1 MKKLVILFIV
11 ASIWSCGTSK
21 KAENNLNIGDYDAA
35 IKLSTE
41 ALAKGKDKKAN
52 QKHIPI
58 LEQAFAKANT
68 RDLAKIKALKKNND
82 SDSWKQAFDL
92 YVKMNNRKAK
102 VQPLLPLH
110 ITEQQRNA
118 KFDLKDYTNEI
129 ISTKTTLSEKLYQE
143 GKSLLYSGNI
153 PNARKA
159 YEKFNYL
166 DLINSGY
173 KDVRNLITQAKDKG
187 TTYIFAKVI
196 NKTGQTIPKQL
207 EDDILNFG
215 SFGLTNNWLVFHTK
229 KDYSKHYTKA
239 VDIELNQVA
248 ISADQE
254 NTQLVNQEKRVKDGQ
269 EYVLDQ
275 KGNVLK
281 DSLGNDIKRDKIIT
295 VRAEVKLF
303 QQLKTAKIT
312 GKVNYKNYNTSAS
325 LGSYPVIA
333 EAKFENIYAKYRG
346 DQRAIEQK
354 YYETLQKKPVDKFPT
369 NEEIIMYTSKGL
381 QNKIK
386 EVLNQHPLE

>member
-1 MKKLVILFIV
+1 MKKLVVLFII

-21 KAENNLNIGDYDAA
+21 KAESNLNIGDYDAA

-58 LEQAFAKANT
+58 LEQAFAKANV
-68 RDLAKIKALKKNND
+68 RDLAQIKALKKNND

-102 VQPLLPLH
+102 IQALLPLY

-118 KFDLKDYTNEI
+118 RFDLKDYTNDI
-129 ISTKTTLSEKLYQE
+129 ISTKNTLSEKLYQE

-153 PNARKA
+153 SNARKA
-159 YEKFNYL
+159 YDKFNYL

-187 TTYIFAKVI
+187 TTYIFAKVV

-229 KDYSKHYTKA
+229 KDYSKQYTKA
-239 VDIELNQVA
+239 VDIELNQVV

-254 NTQLVNQEKRVKDGQ
+254 NTQLVKQEKRVKDGQ

-275 KGNVLK
+275 KGNVMK

-312 GKVNYKNYNTSAS
+312 GKVNYKNYNTNAS
-325 LGSYPVIA
+325 LGSYPVLA

-354 YYETLQKKPVDKFPT
+354 YYEALQKKPVEKFPT
-369 NEEIIMYTSKGL
+369 DEEIIMYTSKGL

-386 EVLNQHPLE
+386 EVLNKYPLE